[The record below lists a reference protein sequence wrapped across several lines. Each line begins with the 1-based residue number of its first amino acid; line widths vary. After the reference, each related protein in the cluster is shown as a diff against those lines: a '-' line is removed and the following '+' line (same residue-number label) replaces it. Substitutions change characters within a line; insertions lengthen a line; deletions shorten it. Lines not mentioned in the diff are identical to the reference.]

1 MSRNF
6 TNSTSKQKK
15 IICISQVS
23 KAWGVLH
30 GSKHIIFEWHNP
42 DIAVQIIW
50 CWWLNVANGIIIALQ
65 FLSENFWRVDINTNK
80 TIRSKYPGGRCVTLK
95 LKHQSVI
102 VKSTWSYQRII
113 RIEIM
118 IKELCISCWLTF
130 LSFICD
136 WCSNALILI
145 IRYKNTD
152 VIVIQKALSS
162 LAAKMHHAITR
173 L

>member
-1 MSRNF
+1 MA
-6 TNSTSKQKK
+6 K
-15 IICISQVS
+15 
-23 KAWGVLH
+23 
-30 GSKHIIFEWHNP
+30 KHIIFEWHNP

-65 FLSENFWRVDINTNK
+65 FMSENFWRIDINTNK

-102 VKSTWSYQRII
+102 VKSAWSYQLIM

-118 IKELCISCWLTF
+118 IKVLCVSCWLTF

-145 IRYKNTD
+145 IRYTIYTRKLMS
-152 VIVIQKALSS
+152 IVIQKALSS
-162 LAAKMHHAITR
+162 LAANMHHAIIR

>member
-1 MSRNF
+1 MELSVNIKIHGRYQILKKELHRLNPNDNWRLIMSRNF

-65 FLSENFWRVDINTNK
+65 FMSENFLKDRYKHKQNNSIKISWRKMCNAQTK
-80 TIRSKYPGGRCVTLK
+80 TSKCYREICLK
-95 LKHQSVI
+95 LSTDYAHWNHDKGIMCI
-102 VKSTWSYQRII
+102 VLVNIPLIY
-113 RIEIM
+113 
-118 IKELCISCWLTF
+118 LWL
-130 LSFICD
+130 
-136 WCSNALILI
+136 
-145 IRYKNTD
+145 
-152 VIVIQKALSS
+152 V
-162 LAAKMHHAITR
+162 
-173 L
+173 

>member
-65 FLSENFWRVDINTNK
+65 FMSENFLKDRYKHKQNNSIKLYQRKMCNAQTK
-80 TIRSKYPGGRCVTLK
+80 PSKCYRE
-95 LKHQSVI
+95 
-102 VKSTWSYQRII
+102 STWSYQQLIM
-113 RIEIM
+113 RIEIR
-118 IKELCISCWLTF
+118 IKELCICCCLTF
-130 LSFICD
+130 I
-136 WCSNALILI
+136 
-145 IRYKNTD
+145 
-152 VIVIQKALSS
+152 S
-162 LAAKMHHAITR
+162 LY
-173 L
+173 LWLV